1 MIEYKLVSRLDADI
15 FFHEKHL
22 KDEMIFD
29 DFSVSENSM
38 MRPQPI
44 HFSFRTY
51 EDPFE
56 FQEWCIQNGFH

>member
-1 MIEYKLVSRLDADI
+1 MPIL

-29 DFSVSENSM
+29 DFRVSENSM
-38 MRPQPI
+38 KQPQPI